1 MKKALN
7 LILIFSLILSVLA
20 GCNGRNVD
28 ISSSLSEN
36 TSSEIYAQ
44 ADGEVSLDQLTF
56 YDPKTQGYVR
66 PHMIRRGTYGNVYHE
81 RVDAS
86 GIINRIIPMGNV
98 MEPVL
103 NHRDFAPDDL
113 YVEHNIDRLP
123 YLYILIRQF
132 NISKSDFKKSNQKE
146 MSAYVEQYSYM
157 ESRYFY
163 FFTDEEIDLLYSADT
178 EAVKEYFS
186 TPWTIIHNGKTYP
199 LAFFK
204 IFDIS
209 RWKEENIPIEKIEKL
224 FESFKK
230 PVYLDG
236 EDGTVL
242 TAETDK
248 PLLDEKLAE
257 YEKLLA
263 NG

>member
-1 MKKALN
+1 MKKL
-7 LILIFSLILSVLA
+7 LGIMLTLSILFCIFA

-44 ADGEVSLDQLTF
+44 SEGEVSLDQLTF

-66 PHMIRRGTYGNVYHE
+66 PYMQRRGTYGNVYHE

-86 GIINRIIPMGNV
+86 GIINRITPLAGV
-98 MEPVL
+98 MTPVFM
-103 NHRDFAPDDL
+103 HRDFAPDDL

-146 MSAYVEQYSYM
+146 MSSYI
-157 ESRYFY
+157 ESNLYKDGIHIH